1 MASTTLVP
9 SFSLRQASYAAPA
22 AHAAVRPVPVMRS
35 AAVPTRRQ
43 LAVLLPATAAALVL
57 RDRPARAEDIGLF
70 GFRKKLRG
78 AEQEAEEIVREG
90 FEAAEKGLET
100 AEKGIV
106 AAERGIKAAERGIE
120 EAEKEV
126 ETAVS
131 FGALSQ
137 AAAVAGAE
145 VVGVVVAT
153 AVVNGIL
160 GPEGQRT

>member
-1 MASTTLVP
+1 ML
-9 SFSLRQASYAAPA
+9 
-22 AHAAVRPVPVMRS
+22 
-35 AAVPTRRQ
+35 
-43 LAVLLPATAAALVL
+43 LLPVTAAALAS
-57 RDRPARAEDIGLF
+57 RDLPARAEDIGLF
-70 GFRKKLRG
+70 GLRKRLRG

-100 AEKGIV
+100 AEKGI
-106 AAERGIKAAERGIE
+106 IAAERGIE
-120 EAEKEV
+120 AAESGIEAAEKEV

-145 VVGVVVAT
+145 VVAVAVAA

-160 GPEGQRT
+160 GPEGPRS